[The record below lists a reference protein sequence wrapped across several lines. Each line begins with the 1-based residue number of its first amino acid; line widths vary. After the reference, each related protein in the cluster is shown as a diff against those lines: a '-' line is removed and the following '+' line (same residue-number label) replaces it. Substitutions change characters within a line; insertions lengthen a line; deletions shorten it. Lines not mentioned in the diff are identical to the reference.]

1 MATALFPPLS
11 LSPSLS
17 PPSFPSLVSEEKY
30 KKITAKEGGRGTFGE
45 SLCKHS
51 TVRKTK
57 KNFLKKG
64 KLLCKR
70 TMQSYCALNI
80 WGKLWSS
87 NQVPPEFP
95 VKIKRRTSDFS
106 RLRGRGGGDDGKEA
120 GREDSDQK
128 LVSLFSFFFSLRGCK
143 EMNSGI
149 VILFLFFSFF
159 VLFNIKPY
167 LLYWKLQRLLSLMI
181 SEFHKAHIKS
191 FLTKI
196 PATVFMPR
204 SCACLCF

>member
-30 KKITAKEGGRGTFGE
+30 KKSLLRKEGGERLG
-45 SLCKHS
+45 SLCVNIPLYAKR
-51 TVRKTK
+51 RKTFK
-57 KNFLKKG
+57 KKG

-128 LVSLFSFFFSLRGCK
+128 LVSLFHSFFPCEVVKKWTLELWFCFFFF
-143 EMNSGI
+143 
-149 VILFLFFSFF
+149 FLFCT
-159 VLFNIKPY
+159 L
-167 LLYWKLQRLLSLMI
+167 
-181 SEFHKAHIKS
+181 
-191 FLTKI
+191 
-196 PATVFMPR
+196 
-204 SCACLCF
+204 

>member
-128 LVSLFSFFFSLRGCK
+128 LVSLFHSFFPCEVVKKWTLELWFCFFFFFF
-143 EMNSGI
+143 
-149 VILFLFFSFF
+149 FLFCT
-159 VLFNIKPY
+159 L
-167 LLYWKLQRLLSLMI
+167 
-181 SEFHKAHIKS
+181 
-191 FLTKI
+191 
-196 PATVFMPR
+196 
-204 SCACLCF
+204 

>member
-1 MATALFPPLS
+1 MIDKRACWWLQPCS
-11 LSPSLS
+11 LLYLS
-17 PPSFPSLVSEEKY
+17 PPHFLPPPSPHLSLKRST
-30 KKITAKEGGRGTFGE
+30 KITAKEGGRGTFGE

-51 TVRKTK
+51 IVRKTK

-106 RLRGRGGGDDGKEA
+106 RLRGRGGGADGKEA

-128 LVSLFSFFFSLRGCK
+128 LVSLFHSFFPCEVVK
-143 EMNSGI
+143 
-149 VILFLFFSFF
+149 
-159 VLFNIKPY
+159 K
-167 LLYWKLQRLLSLMI
+167 
-181 SEFHKAHIKS
+181 
-191 FLTKI
+191 
-196 PATVFMPR
+196 
-204 SCACLCF
+204 